1 MGRTGTV
8 RIIPGWLYVREG
20 TRLNGCTLPPRSF
33 ACEGG
38 LRNEIG
44 MSGRIVIGYATR
56 DAELGLRVVQFLQTM
71 LDSAEVSGSSLPGH
85 VPEGGDDSLA
95 ALKQR
100 LASADVVVGLFT
112 SSALTSGEVAFQL
125 GAAWFLGTRL
135 VLLLG
140 PGGSETELYLPMG
153 HAETLVLGPEAL
165 IELARSLGAT
175 APDGHELSVE
185 ASRALLALFPDF
197 TGFDRQ
203 SSERP
208 VARPSATSG
217 TTQQLWPVSDSGE
230 PAEPTAPAVT
240 QAPSASATRNLPS
253 CNAATQAGRAISDCV
268 FHREQGS
275 GFARELDLPFGT
287 FLTAL
292 GSDWSALRKL
302 DDLDVWLETAEN
314 VLASLEPDLQ
324 HIAAFYEMG
333 YQVATLINLAHVV
346 SERAESADPKLTE
359 LWRDAYAELR
369 EAAAGLPAAT
379 AAIEELQPLLEN
391 LYGPE
396 PPRDAANLGRV
407 QERVRELANLADTS
421 VLAAS
426 A

>member
-1 MGRTGTV
+1 
-8 RIIPGWLYVREG
+8 
-20 TRLNGCTLPPRSF
+20 
-33 ACEGG
+33 
-38 LRNEIG
+38 

-56 DAELGLRVVQFLQTM
+56 DAELGLRIVQFLQAM
-71 LDSAEVSGSSLPGH
+71 LSDAEVSGSSLPGH

-100 LASADVVVGLFT
+100 LASADVVVGLIT
-112 SSALTSGEVAFQL
+112 ASALTSGEVAFQL
-125 GAAWFLGTRL
+125 GAAWSLGTRL

-140 PGGSETELYLPMG
+140 PDGSENELYLPMG

-165 IELARSLGAT
+165 IELARSLGAV
-175 APDGHELSVE
+175 APEGGELSVE

-208 VARPSATSG
+208 VARPGATSG

-230 PAEPTAPAVT
+230 PQAPPAPAVT
-240 QAPSASATRNLPS
+240 QPPPAARSVPS
-253 CNAATQAGRAISDCV
+253 CSAAMHAGRAISDCV
-268 FHREQGS
+268 FHREQG
-275 GFARELDLPFGT
+275 GRFGAELDLPFGA
-287 FLTAL
+287 FLSAL

-302 DDLDVWLETAEN
+302 EDLDVWLETAEN
-314 VLASLEPDLQ
+314 VLASLGPELQ

-333 YQVATLINLAHVV
+333 YQVATLINLAHQA
-346 SERAESADPKLTE
+346 AEHPEGANPELSE

-369 EAAAGLPAAT
+369 SAAAGLPAAT
-379 AAIEELQPLLEN
+379 AAIEELQPVLEN
-391 LYGPE
+391 LFGPE
-396 PPRDAANLGRV
+396 PPRDTTNLGRV
-407 QERVRELANLADTS
+407 QERVRDLATLADAS
-421 VLAAS
+421 VLAVS